1 MMIIIK
7 SKKLISAMIIL
18 IQSLYDL
25 NIKDKP
31 MTLTE
36 NGSTICHVQEC
47 YMYLDF

>member
-7 SKKLISAMIIL
+7 SKSSAMIIL